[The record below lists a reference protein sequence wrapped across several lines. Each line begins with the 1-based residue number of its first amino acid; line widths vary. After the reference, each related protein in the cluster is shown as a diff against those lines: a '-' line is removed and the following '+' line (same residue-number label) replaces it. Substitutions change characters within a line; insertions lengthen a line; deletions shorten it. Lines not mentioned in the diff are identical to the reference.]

1 MTRGLSIQGQ
11 EEARAK
17 YSPNGPGTF
26 SKLLEPLPLLH
37 LALSRNNQ
45 AGRKRWAWALQSH
58 PRGRKGSS
66 GKGPCSPLKPGRK
79 GFTFPPGRHILFLGH
94 PVPLSWL
101 GARAHSFSWWPQ
113 ATFPL
118 LERLRTTALV
128 QNVGFAAARA
138 GTCSWLPAYPL
149 GQVSVSLCLSLP
161 SLRMRTSFHNRSACT
176 WTSVGPGEVLC
187 F

>member
-1 MTRGLSIQGQ
+1 MTRGLSMQGQ

-37 LALSRNNQ
+37 RALSRNNQ

-101 GARAHSFSWWPQ
+101 GARAFIQLVASGHL
-113 ATFPL
+113 PL
-118 LERLRTTALV
+118 LERLRTIAPV
-128 QNVGFAAARA
+128 QNGGFAAARA
-138 GTCSWLPAYPL
+138 RTCSWLPAYPFGAGL
-149 GQVSVSLCLSLP
+149 GISEPQFTRP
-161 SLRMRTSFHNRSACT
+161 
-176 WTSVGPGEVLC
+176 
-187 F
+187 